1 MKADDLA
8 RIVADAPP
16 SDLPALVGALAQ
28 AQAVALAR
36 IVQPAPERGEGT
48 GDRLLTM
55 PEAAER
61 LGISEHQARE
71 MGRRHELP
79 TIIVGERHVRVSA
92 RALEEWI
99 RRRETGRTIR
109 DRRP

>member
-1 MKADDLA
+1 
-8 RIVADAPP
+8 
-16 SDLPALVGALAQ
+16 
-28 AQAVALAR
+28 
-36 IVQPAPERGEGT
+36 
-48 GDRLLTM
+48 M

-61 LGISEHQARE
+61 LGIKEHQARE

-79 TIIVGERHVRVSA
+79 TIMVGERHVRVSA

-109 DRRP
+109 DRRC